1 MHEFS
6 PLLSIVS
13 FAYLAAGAGLVAA
26 LLGMTW
32 ARRGRRRLSAGEA
45 AWCAFLPALAL
56 LMAPIALV
64 LPHPAGFLDAMHR
77 QWHGWEQTLHGAPVT
92 HALLHAANYGM
103 LVLASAGMIRLA
115 YALARTR
122 AFVSS
127 VRSSAQATGHEVEGI
142 PLYTIRT
149 IRPLCFTMGIR
160 SPAIYLSTGLQ
171 DQLSPSDRQAM
182 LLHEAAH
189 VRRKDSAVRT
199 FFYLF
204 YALFPLPGARLLLRA
219 WREAVERE
227 CDAEAAHRVG
237 SSAQVAAALIRAA
250 QALLRP
256 AAALPDAA
264 CFAVEGDDI
273 EGRVQ
278 ALLDGRDRTAI
289 RPAILVLFGLGFVL
303 ASGAWVSHA
312 VELFVSH

>member
-1 MHEFS
+1 MHDLS
-6 PLLSIVS
+6 PLLSLVS
-13 FAYLAAGAGLVAA
+13 FAYLAAGAGLLAA

-32 ARRGRRRLSAGEA
+32 ARHGGRRLSAGEA

-56 LMAPIALV
+56 LLLPLSSA
-64 LPHPAGFLDAMHR
+64 LPHPAGLLDAMHR
-77 QWHGWEQTLHGAPVT
+77 QWHGWEETLHAEPLAHG
-92 HALLHAANYGM
+92 LLHAANFGM
-103 LVLASAGMIRLA
+103 LILAAAGLIRLA

-127 VRSSAQATGHEVEGI
+127 VRSSALATGQEVEGV
-142 PLYTIRT
+142 PLYTIHT
-149 IRPLCFTMGIR
+149 VRPLCFTVGIR
-160 SPAIYLSTGLQ
+160 RPAIYLSTGLQ
-171 DQLSPSDRQAM
+171 DQLSTADREAM

-189 VRRKDSAVRT
+189 IRRKDGLART

-204 YALFPLPGARLLLRA
+204 YALFPLPGARPLMRE
-219 WREAVERE
+219 WREAAERE
-227 CDAEAAHRVG
+227 CDAEAAARIG
-237 SSAQVAAALIRAA
+237 SSTQVATALIRAA
-250 QALLRP
+250 QALVRP

-264 CFAVEGDDI
+264 FFAAEGDDI

-278 ALLDGRDRTAI
+278 ALLDGRRRTAV

-303 ASGAWVSHA
+303 ASSAWVSHA